1 MTWETRVRSAI
12 RALANGCASA
22 NVQWML
28 IGGIAVIAR
37 GAPRTTQDIDA
48 TVLAPGVDVDQLLA
62 AFGLHQIVPRVADVR
77 DMAVRAQIL
86 LLRHGEGAIDLDVS
100 LGWLSF
106 EEQAIGRASLVDF
119 GDGLQVP
126 VAQPDDLIVYKS
138 VAWRDQD
145 RQDIERLLLKHRATI
160 DLARVRARVLEFAQ
174 LLEVPERIEQFDAL
188 VERTRQ
194 P

>member
-48 TVLAPGVDVDQLLA
+48 TVLAPGVNIDELLA
-62 AFGLHQIVPRVADVR
+62 AFRV
-77 DMAVRAQIL
+77 
-86 LLRHGEGAIDLDVS
+86 H
-100 LGWLSF
+100 
-106 EEQAIGRASLVDF
+106 
-119 GDGLQVP
+119 
-126 VAQPDDLIVYKS
+126 
-138 VAWRDQD
+138 QD
-145 RQDIERLLLKHRATI
+145 RQDIERLLLKHRATV

-174 LLEVPERIEQFDAL
+174 LLEA
-188 VERTRQ
+188 
-194 P
+194 

>member
-1 MTWETRVRSAI
+1 MDLATRFRTSSDEPDAVREREEQQTHSA
-12 RALANGCASA
+12 
-22 NVQWML
+22 WMRL
-28 IGGIAVIAR
+28 RRRHRVA
-37 GAPRTTQDIDA
+37 
-48 TVLAPGVDVDQLLA
+48 LA
-62 AFGLHQIVPRVADVR
+62 AFHLHQIVPRVTDVR
-77 DMAVRAQIL
+77 EMALRAQIL
-86 LLRHGEGAIDLDVS
+86 LLRHGDGAIDLDVS

-106 EEQAIGRASLVDF
+106 EEEAIGRSSPVDF
-119 GDGLQVP
+119 GGGLQVP

-174 LLEVPERIEQFDAL
+174 LLEAPERIEQFDAL